1 MYNIIYIH
9 SRPVAHQSNAVEIST
24 LSTIPEHLR
33 KAISLV
39 NCELRLDNEAGYKT
53 APIGSVVCYEK
64 STHTASGYNC
74 WAIGKLGI
82 DLTKKDGLFYT
93 KPTVI
98 PAMLI
103 PAPED
108 PKPVWVNACNLTYN
122 GDGTATL
129 NTDGKNFTGRIG
141 IDFLLCFGMKENGL
155 PKAGIL
161 ATYDESY
168 NDYIVCDTAGNDIGK
183 LCELYPS

>member
-1 MYNIIYIH
+1 MYDIFHIH
-9 SRPVAHQSNAVEIST
+9 SRPVGHQNAAVEIST
-24 LSTIPEHLR
+24 LSTIPEHL
-33 KAISLV
+33 KEAISIV
-39 NCELRLDNEAGYKT
+39 NCELWLDNDTGYKT
-53 APIGSVVCYEK
+53 APIGSVICYEK
-64 STHTASGYNC
+64 SNQTVSGYNC

-93 KPTVI
+93 KPTII

-108 PKPVWVNACNLTYN
+108 PKPVWVHACHLIYN

-129 NTDGKNFTGRIG
+129 NTDGQNFTGRIG
-141 IDFLLCFGMKENGL
+141 IDFLLCFGMKEDGL

-161 ATYDESY
+161 ATYDDSY
-168 NDYIVCDTAGNDIGK
+168 NDYIICDQTGNDIGK
-183 LCELYPS
+183 LCEIYPA